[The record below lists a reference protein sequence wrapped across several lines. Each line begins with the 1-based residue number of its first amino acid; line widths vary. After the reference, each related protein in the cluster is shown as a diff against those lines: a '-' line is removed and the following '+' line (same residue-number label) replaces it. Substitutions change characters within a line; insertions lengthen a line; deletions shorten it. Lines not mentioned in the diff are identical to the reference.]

1 MTKHYPLF
9 FLILLFLMLQS
20 CGGGGS
26 DASNEGSVTGLSGR
40 LIMPDGEELDVA
52 TEKVLNTF
60 SDEVKNGLVGA
71 EYDDFF
77 IYPSKDESQLLVAD
91 FNCFIFWKDTG
102 SSFDVADND
111 CVYIT
116 DPKGQLLHKFM
127 VVEDLSSVSLSPDGQ
142 TIAAVWNEGEIS
154 NEENRATLF
163 NLDGDVL
170 ARSTRGIGAVEWLP
184 DGRLIAASEDRKTIF
199 LTNQPYQFNA
209 KAIGHFKER
218 LRNLSV
224 SPDGK
229 QLAFTLQEDGD
240 KYKHNIWLMNIDGTH
255 LRQLTR
261 DADGKDPEFESPV
274 WSPDGKWIM
283 LMKGYVATSAV
294 IVPDDPTGDSIV
306 LGSLGGLYAVR
317 TDVGTLDFSKPLDP
331 SVVHKMRHGYGSPI
345 AWLPAHGGRK
355 GVARLSLE
363 GSSAGQ
369 WRSAC
374 QHVNTHAIDRFVRQQ
389 LSITAT
395 TLTLQHEAYRDSLC
409 TNRLGSVPEPQQYN
423 LGAALTTRSGLR
435 ATRLIPDPGH
445 FSETNRLLYLDANDT
460 AYLGRDGSL
469 DFDIAYTRY

>member
-1 MTKHYPLF
+1 MTKRYPLF
-9 FLILLFLMLQS
+9 FLTLLLLLLQS

-40 LIMPDGEELDVA
+40 LFFPEGRELDIA
-52 TEKVLNTF
+52 TGKTSTTF
-60 SDEVKNGLVGA
+60 SDEVASGLVGIK
-71 EYDDFF
+71 YKDFY
-77 IYPSKDESQLLVAD
+77 IDPNKDGSRLLVVD
-91 FNCFIFWKDTG
+91 FMCLYLSVKYNINERYT
-102 SSFDVADND
+102 SD

-116 DPKGQLLHKFM
+116 DSKGQVLDNFT
-127 VVEDLSSVSLSPDGQ
+127 VVDNLTYASLSPDEK
-142 TIAAVWNEGEIS
+142 TVAAIWNEGYIGLEAR
-154 NEENRATLF
+154 RAVLF
-163 NLDGDVL
+163 NFDGKVL
-170 ARSTRGIGAVEWLP
+170 KRSAGEIGEIAWLP
-184 DGRLIAASEDRKTIF
+184 DGRLVALSGDLKTMF
-199 LTNQPYQFNA
+199 VSNEPYSFNS
-209 KAIGHFKER
+209 KVIGHFKYSVGH
-218 LRNLSV
+218 LDV

-229 QLAFTLQEDGD
+229 QIAFSILVDGD
-240 KYKHNIWLMNIDGTH
+240 PYKSNIWLVNIDGTH

-261 DADGKDPEFESPV
+261 EADGENHTFEHPV

-283 LMKGYVATSAV
+283 CRKDYVRTSAV

-306 LGSLGGLYAVR
+306 LGALGGLYAVR

-331 SVVHKMRHGYGSPI
+331 SMVHKMRNGYGSPI

-374 QHVNTHAIDRFVRQQ
+374 QHVNTHTIDRFVRQQ

-395 TLTLQHEAYRDSLC
+395 TLTLQHEAYRNSLC
-409 TNRLGSVPEPQQYN
+409 TNRLGLIPEPQRYN

-435 ATRLIPDPGH
+435 ATRLTPDPGH
-445 FSETNRLLYLDANDT
+445 SSETNRLLYLDANGT

-469 DFDIAYTRY
+469 DFDTAYTRH